1 MDKKFL
7 VIGCCGAGKSTLAKK
22 MQERTGLPLI
32 HLDHE
37 YYRPGWVKPKK
48 AEWEEKVRQ
57 LCLKEAWIM
66 DGNYTGSLEMRLGF
80 ADAVVFL
87 DIGRVKCLLRA
98 IGRVLRPSQRCRED
112 MAEGCEERH
121 DLEFYRFIWSFPNK
135 VRPGI
140 LKVLEEQREK
150 NVYILRSEKEIEGFL
165 MELGKTEL

>member
-57 LCLKEAWIM
+57 LCLKEAF
-66 DGNYTGSLEMRLGF
+66 DCQLEWLYQWGE
-80 ADAVVFL
+80 
-87 DIGRVKCLLRA
+87 
-98 IGRVLRPSQRCRED
+98 Q
-112 MAEGCEERH
+112 CEK
-121 DLEFYRFIWSFPNK
+121 YKQN
-135 VRPGI
+135 
-140 LKVLEEQREK
+140 
-150 NVYILRSEKEIEGFL
+150 
-165 MELGKTEL
+165 